1 MKHENSQSDNILN
14 RSVGE
19 IKNKLPPVFYGW
31 WIMTAGVIINAVG
44 TGVYNSSSTIFFL
57 PITYSLK
64 ISRSATTLIFA
75 VARIQIAVTG
85 PLIGYLLDRYG
96 PRVMVFV
103 GALVMGLGYMLLY
116 GTENY
121 TYLIFIFAGVIT
133 LGNNLAFTHSVM
145 TTVNNWFVR
154 RRALALAI
162 AGTAFGIGGTVIA
175 PVLGYSV
182 HIWGWR
188 TTSVLAGILVMVFAM
203 PASFFLRRSPESMGL
218 LPDGLQPKNQT
229 SSTDATSNSMF
240 TDEPNYSIAEWL
252 RSPVFWAIMFSIT
265 LRMAVNWT
273 ITLHF
278 VPIMVWKGI
287 KEHEAAVLFG
297 VVGFLNIPARLLL
310 GVAGDRYS
318 KPLLLVTCLALG
330 TASLFYLLYWSSSDY
345 IWGFTLMYAI
355 PDATGTLNWAMIG
368 DIVGRK
374 QFAKIRGILS
384 FFFGWGSIGLA
395 VLAGIIFDR
404 TESYSIVL
412 WCCGVIWALAALG
425 FLLLERGFHPGNH
438 RKR

>member
-1 MKHENSQSDNILN
+1 MKYGNK
-14 RSVGE
+14 RSASIIDRRVQG
-19 IKNKLPPVFYGW
+19 IKNKLPSVFYGW

-75 VARIQIAVTG
+75 IARIQVAVTG
-85 PLIGYLLDRYG
+85 PLIGYLLDRWG
-96 PRVMVFV
+96 PRPMVFI
-103 GALVMGLGYMLLY
+103 GALIMGIGYILLY
-116 GTENY
+116 GAENY
-121 TYLIFIFAGVIT
+121 TYLIVVFAGIIT

-162 AGTAFGIGGTVIA
+162 AGTAFGIGGTLMA
-175 PVLGYSV
+175 PILGYSV

-188 TTSVLAGILVMVFAM
+188 TTAIVAGILVMAFAM
-203 PASFFLRRSPESMGL
+203 PTSYFLRRSPESMGL
-218 LPDGLQPKNQT
+218 LPDGFEAEKERSNPNT
-229 SSTDATSNSMF
+229 IARSEPIDGSS
-240 TDEPNYSIAEWL
+240 YSIAQWL
-252 RSPVFWAIMFSIT
+252 GSPVFWVIMFSIT

-330 TASLFYLLYWSSSDY
+330 TASLFYLLYLGSNGF
-345 IWGFTLMYAI
+345 IWG
-355 PDATGTLNWAMIG
+355 
-368 DIVGRK
+368 
-374 QFAKIRGILS
+374 
-384 FFFGWGSIGLA
+384 
-395 VLAGIIFDR
+395 
-404 TESYSIVL
+404 
-412 WCCGVIWALAALG
+412 
-425 FLLLERGFHPGNH
+425 
-438 RKR
+438 